1 MKSMSAN
8 PEAFLQKTVKLS
20 GEVTRLFAQSRKN
33 DVSVRRADSRI
44 EVSNDPHYV
53 KLLRQ

>member
-1 MKSMSAN
+1 MSAN